1 MSRDTRHRWSVL
13 SLLSAAVVLCV
24 FTLQA
29 CNTVQGAGE
38 DLENA
43 GEAVQ
48 DAAD

>member
-1 MSRDTRHRWSVL
+1 MSIVRNGFVFALLAVL
-13 SLLSAAVVLCV
+13 GLGLG
-24 FTLQA
+24 A

-48 DAAD
+48 DAAT